1 MEYTTETVVPDSM
14 AENSHTLLASASD
27 APDSVMPSSDYVASS
42 ESVDIA
48 SEGTDSVRLASS
60 QSAEAATSTS
70 NSAAESIDSVM
81 VDSDSMASSSSTL
94 EYTGAVSSSTV
105 VDTATS
111 SSANTIN
118 SAAATA
124 SETIDASSQSDS
136 IATSIQDAASDVTN
150 SLSSQLSDVTYDGSF
165 EQADSASK
173 QFALPTGSF
182 VDLLSTAKEASASKL
197 GNLFGSVSHSLEA
210 LPGKV
215 AGAGTSSAKA
225 MGKAISEFDVTKME
239 IPTMPRFEA
248 PSEPIS
254 LDIVEGS
261 NAVMSSVAD
270 ASLSDIGNA
279 AFSGIKFVGGIIVQF
294 LDFIVGAVA
303 GTSLAQV
310 FGNLQTSVQSVID
323 NASHTVVNTINNLGN
338 ITLKEVLQSLVTLI
352 ITIADA
358 LLKVMNSL
366 VYLISGA
373 DVSDWALQTTNTISE
388 ASAQLV
394 SQVGATYHDVTHKSL
409 SELASSIGDYS
420 HHVGYELYSVMAS
433 LSHEAV
439 GFGDSL
445 SDSADVSY
453 LSESFDSIATAVQ
466 TAFTL

>member
-1 MEYTTETVVPDSM
+1 
-14 AENSHTLLASASD
+14 
-27 APDSVMPSSDYVASS
+27 
-42 ESVDIA
+42 
-48 SEGTDSVRLASS
+48 
-60 QSAEAATSTS
+60 
-70 NSAAESIDSVM
+70 
-81 VDSDSMASSSSTL
+81 
-94 EYTGAVSSSTV
+94 
-105 VDTATS
+105 
-111 SSANTIN
+111 
-118 SAAATA
+118 
-124 SETIDASSQSDS
+124 
-136 IATSIQDAASDVTN
+136 
-150 SLSSQLSDVTYDGSF
+150 
-165 EQADSASK
+165 
-173 QFALPTGSF
+173 
-182 VDLLSTAKEASASKL
+182 
-197 GNLFGSVSHSLEA
+197 LEA

-338 ITLKEVLQSLVTLI
+338 MTLKEVLQSLVTLI